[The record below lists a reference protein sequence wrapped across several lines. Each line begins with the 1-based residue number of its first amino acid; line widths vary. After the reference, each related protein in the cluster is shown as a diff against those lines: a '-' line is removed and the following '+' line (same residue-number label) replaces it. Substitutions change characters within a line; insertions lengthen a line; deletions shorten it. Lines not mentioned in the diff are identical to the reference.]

1 MRGELTPLP
10 LGNEAGDWLLWNGNV
25 FGGDIQIAPG
35 ENDTVKVLQEL
46 SSKHTHSELLETL
59 ASIHGPWSFVFWQAS
74 SQSLWFGRDVFG
86 RRSLVWHLPHSPD
99 DSLVLSSVGHFD
111 HTTTTPD
118 YWLEVPAVGIY
129 RLSCTGIATMESA
142 ALECYLWKQGESTF
156 QSEQVI
162 ADELGS
168 LKTCLTVTSIKEDHP
183 LVYFPSINSTKD
195 VDPPPHPL
203 ADSSHPQ
210 EDTRAAEAVS
220 TTDSQSS
227 TDPPLLPSE
236 RVGPRCA
243 RQPPAT
249 TISYGEH
256 VERFLDILQAAVQRR
271 VSRAPPVSWGKRQ
284 VTKVKG
290 SVKLG
295 DDART
300 EGGTSGLGVDRE
312 GVLEGHARVAVL
324 FSGGVDSAVLAAI
337 VDRCLD
343 PEEEIDLIN
352 VAFEQKHLP
361 DLTPPGLMFLTGS
374 PVWPAYKN

>member
-1 MRGELTPLP
+1 MH
-10 LGNEAGDWLLWNGNV
+10 D
-25 FGGDIQIAPG
+25 
-35 ENDTVKVLQEL
+35 
-46 SSKHTHSELLETL
+46 
-59 ASIHGPWSFVFWQAS
+59 FVF
-74 SQSLWFGRDVFG
+74 L
-86 RRSLVWHLPHSPD
+86 
-99 DSLVLSSVGHFD
+99 
-111 HTTTTPD
+111 T
-118 YWLEVPAVGIY
+118 
-129 RLSCTGIATMESA
+129 ESM
-142 ALECYLWKQGESTF
+142 F

-210 EDTRAAEAVS
+210 EDTRAEATLLLAEAVS

-300 EGGTSGLGVDRE
+300 EGGTRGLGVARG

-324 FSGGVDSAVLAAI
+324 FSGGVDSAVLAAL
-337 VDRCLD
+337 VDRYW
-343 PEEEIDLIN
+343 E
-352 VAFEQKHLP
+352 
-361 DLTPPGLMFLTGS
+361 
-374 PVWPAYKN
+374 